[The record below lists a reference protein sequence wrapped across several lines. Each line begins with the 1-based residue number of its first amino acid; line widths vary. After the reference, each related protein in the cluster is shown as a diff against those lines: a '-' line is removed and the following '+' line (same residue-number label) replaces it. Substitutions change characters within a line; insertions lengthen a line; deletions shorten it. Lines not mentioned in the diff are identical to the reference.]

1 MAAAVAAPSFSMN
14 SQHGVLPPSA
24 LVQHS
29 SPRHGRSRGMSFKGK
44 NGRGRGYSLV
54 EDRDVSIA
62 KAFMFVLKRTITEE
76 QVDEEEKVENLVE
89 DGEGWV
95 GLSQAV
101 CVSTLLSE
109 TG

>member
-1 MAAAVAAPSFSMN
+1 
-14 SQHGVLPPSA
+14 
-24 LVQHS
+24 
-29 SPRHGRSRGMSFKGK
+29 MSFKGK